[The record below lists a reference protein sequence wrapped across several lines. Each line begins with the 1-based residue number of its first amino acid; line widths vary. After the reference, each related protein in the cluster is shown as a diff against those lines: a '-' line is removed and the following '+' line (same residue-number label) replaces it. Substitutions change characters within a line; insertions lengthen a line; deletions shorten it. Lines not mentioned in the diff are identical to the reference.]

1 MERMDA
7 AAAMFGRASQ
17 GNDSGPARS
26 LSGRGLPDEET
37 PWPAPPTSAPP
48 ARFSP
53 GRALMRDGDEEPPA
67 APPTGRAIRTDEPS
81 RFADMLVQADAEA
94 VQDFVEAACADG
106 VSLEAIYLDLI
117 VPAAVELGRAWE
129 DDRYMFSDV
138 TVGMVRLSQVLW
150 NIGPRFRREL
160 ECPRI
165 GRSVLLVPARRE
177 QHALGV
183 TMVADFFARA
193 GWDVATS
200 SFRGDEAVHL
210 ARRESFD
217 VIGLSAACTGHFDE
231 MAADIQ
237 ALRQASRNRAVG
249 IMVGG
254 AAFTG
259 HGDRVAYVRADATAG
274 NALQAPLVAA
284 QLVAAREGAS

>member
-1 MERMDA
+1 
-7 AAAMFGRASQ
+7 MFSRPPQGNEPATSRSVSGRAC
-17 GNDSGPARS
+17 A
-26 LSGRGLPDEET
+26 DEDGT
-37 PWPAPPTSAPP
+37 PWPAPPASAPP
-48 ARFSP
+48 ARFSS
-53 GRALMRDGDEEPPA
+53 GHALMRDGDETAPA
-67 APPTGRAIRTDEPS
+67 AGTGRAIAKDEPA
-81 RFADMLVQADAEA
+81 RFADVLVQQDAQA
-94 VQDFVEAACADG
+94 VRDFVEAACADG
-106 VSLEAIYLDLI
+106 VSLESIYLDLI

-150 NIGPRFRREL
+150 HIGPRFRREL
-160 ECPRI
+160 ECARI

-193 GWDVATS
+193 GWEVTTS
-200 SFRGDEAVHL
+200 SFRGDEAVRL
-210 ARRESFD
+210 ARAESFD

-254 AAFTG
+254 AAFAG
-259 HGDRVAYVRADATAG
+259 HGERVAHVGADATAG

-284 QLVAAREGAS
+284 QLVAARAGAS

>member
-165 GRSVLLVPARRE
+165 GRSVLPCRPGASNMPWGSRWWPTSSPAPAGTSRPPHFAATRRFI
-177 QHALGV
+177 L
-183 TMVADFFARA
+183 RA
-193 GWDVATS
+193 G
-200 SFRGDEAVHL
+200 
-210 ARRESFD
+210 
-217 VIGLSAACTGHFDE
+217 
-231 MAADIQ
+231 
-237 ALRQASRNRAVG
+237 SRS
-249 IMVGG
+249 
-254 AAFTG
+254 T
-259 HGDRVAYVRADATAG
+259 
-274 NALQAPLVAA
+274 
-284 QLVAAREGAS
+284 